1 MNKILTSLAGI
12 VVLSTFASVNS
23 FAQLKVTEGTE
34 TIPTYV
40 PTAPN
45 PMPRFYEGA
54 NHQGV
59 QRRMYPYPFDNGL
72 TMNKQDVEY
81 EMVFVEND
89 YIRMAIAPQ
98 QGGRIYYAYD
108 KTNGYNWFYHN
119 AVVKPSLIGMVGNW
133 RSGSLAWGYP
143 HHHGPTT
150 VENMEYRIEKHE
162 DGSQTVWINSQERL
176 QRANILI
183 GYTVY
188 PNSSL
193 VEMTIIPR
201 NPTEVTNSF
210 LFWANPAVRCDENY
224 QVIFPP
230 SVKYVTY
237 HGKNSMTSW
246 PIADS
251 PFNRYDYTGLDIS
264 RWENTRTSVSFFS
277 WDPREDYFGG
287 YDYKEQAG
295 TAWVGNHYVMP
306 GMKYWADG
314 NNPSGL
320 KTNEGLTD
328 DSGRYIELMAGFY
341 TDNQPDYS
349 WLKPY
354 ETKLGTMIWFPIR
367 ELDGLK
373 YANRNGA
380 LNYFMGDS
388 TIEVRLNT
396 TTAHKAARLE
406 LCSDE
411 RKIYSETLSISPA
424 EPRKVR
430 ITLPAGVGENDIV
443 ICLKDEKG
451 AELLRY
457 APAEHVQPEYDRP
470 EPLKSYKQPEEIE
483 SVEELYL
490 TGLRI
495 DQFHSTMDPMPY
507 FKEALRRD
515 PDNSQVNTQL
525 GIMAYKDQNW
535 TLAESYLRK
544 AVDRVQMRYTR
555 ARDCESLYYLGLVCR
570 HLGKYE
576 EAYNWLYRASWDAD
590 WHTASYL
597 NLARMDCERGDYETA
612 LDHINRSI
620 TTNTENLVALDLK
633 GMILRKLGR
642 NAEAAALMNEVLE
655 KHKIDHFAMN
665 ELIVLG
671 DGNADQSMLDSWM
684 RDDPQAYLE
693 LASYYID
700 ACAYED
706 AAKVLQRIADKGC
719 TYPMVSYALGFC
731 AEMQGDKEEAVALY
745 KKASALPHDYCF
757 PFRVEES
764 VILSHAIAAVPTDA
778 KAHYYL
784 GNLFYEHQ
792 PEVAVS
798 LWEKSQELD
807 PSFYIVHRNLALAYK
822 DISKDY
828 PKALEMI
835 NKAVACNAS
844 DPRLI
849 YEKDVINDLN
859 GLSAKEKYEFL
870 IKNKKTAVKHYETL
884 LRLITR
890 AVEYGKY
897 DEALNLL
904 DNNEIVESEGAREK
918 QSDYLNSYALKAF
931 ALINKGRGAAAVDVM
946 NKALNYPVGLYGR
959 AQFAQLYYLTGLA
972 YQKKGD
978 AAKANEYFTKA
989 VDDVELGRGADREYL
1004 FYVGLAQK
1012 ALGRTA
1018 DAESTFSDL
1027 TKSANEGNVINGQF
1041 GGRTSERSRYTQQ
1054 EVQAGLGYLGLG
1066 DKSKAKEH
1074 LNNALSVDSGLIWA
1088 RTWLSTIK

>member
-1 MNKILTSLAGI
+1 
-12 VVLSTFASVNS
+12 
-23 FAQLKVTEGTE
+23 
-34 TIPTYV
+34 
-40 PTAPN
+40 
-45 PMPRFYEGA
+45 
-54 NHQGV
+54 
-59 QRRMYPYPFDNGL
+59 
-72 TMNKQDVEY
+72 
-81 EMVFVEND
+81 
-89 YIRMAIAPQ
+89 
-98 QGGRIYYAYD
+98 
-108 KTNGYNWFYHN
+108 
-119 AVVKPSLIGMVGNW
+119 
-133 RSGSLAWGYP
+133 
-143 HHHGPTT
+143 
-150 VENMEYRIEKHE
+150 
-162 DGSQTVWINSQERL
+162 
-176 QRANILI
+176 
-183 GYTVY
+183 
-188 PNSSL
+188 
-193 VEMTIIPR
+193 
-201 NPTEVTNSF
+201 
-210 LFWANPAVRCDENY
+210 
-224 QVIFPP
+224 
-230 SVKYVTY
+230 
-237 HGKNSMTSW
+237 
-246 PIADS
+246 
-251 PFNRYDYTGLDIS
+251 
-264 RWENTRTSVSFFS
+264 
-277 WDPREDYFGG
+277 
-287 YDYKEQAG
+287 
-295 TAWVGNHYVMP
+295 
-306 GMKYWADG
+306 
-314 NNPSGL
+314 
-320 KTNEGLTD
+320 
-328 DSGRYIELMAGFY
+328 
-341 TDNQPDYS
+341 
-349 WLKPY
+349 
-354 ETKLGTMIWFPIR
+354 
-367 ELDGLK
+367 
-373 YANRNGA
+373 
-380 LNYFMGDS
+380 
-388 TIEVRLNT
+388 
-396 TTAHKAARLE
+396 
-406 LCSDE
+406 
-411 RKIYSETLSISPA
+411 
-424 EPRKVR
+424 
-430 ITLPAGVGENDIV
+430 
-443 ICLKDEKG
+443 
-451 AELLRY
+451 
-457 APAEHVQPEYDRP
+457 
-470 EPLKSYKQPEEIE
+470 
-483 SVEELYL
+483 
-490 TGLRI
+490 
-495 DQFHSTMDPMPY
+495 
-507 FKEALRRD
+507 
-515 PDNSQVNTQL
+515 
-525 GIMAYKDQNW
+525 
-535 TLAESYLRK
+535 
-544 AVDRVQMRYTR
+544 
-555 ARDCESLYYLGLVCR
+555 
-570 HLGKYE
+570 
-576 EAYNWLYRASWDAD
+576 
-590 WHTASYL
+590 
-597 NLARMDCERGDYETA
+597 
-612 LDHINRSI
+612 
-620 TTNTENLVALDLK
+620 
-633 GMILRKLGR
+633 
-642 NAEAAALMNEVLE
+642 
-655 KHKIDHFAMN
+655 
-665 ELIVLG
+665 
-671 DGNADQSMLDSWM
+671 
-684 RDDPQAYLE
+684 
-693 LASYYID
+693 
-700 ACAYED
+700 
-706 AAKVLQRIADKGC
+706 
-719 TYPMVSYALGFC
+719 MVSYALGFC

-807 PSFYIVHRNLALAYK
+807 PSLYIVHRNLALAYK